1 MKGLNVVIIEDE
13 GSHFDLIKRT
23 LSNYFHD
30 ISVHH
35 FEEAG
40 AFLESFDE
48 IKPDIIITDFIM
60 PDMDGIE
67 LLEILNNDGSDI
79 PVIMITGQGDETV
92 AVRAMKLGVKDYL
105 VKSDSFFNILP
116 NIVEK
121 VAIEQDFTKKL
132 QKSERRFLDLAASTS
147 DWIWEMDR
155 LGRYIYSSQGVEK
168 TIGYPANEVLGRN
181 FYDFFPDNE
190 REILKESRLKMMAE
204 KIMISGLENHLIH
217 KDGQE
222 VIVEICG
229 SPFFDD
235 AGHWLGYRGVDH
247 DISARKSAETALH
260 ESEEKFKTIFEE
272 SPIGIIL
279 FDAQGRLVVANQSYL
294 DIFGIP
300 DFSLV
305 KGINLFDSPNLSD
318 DTMTE
323 LHKNGAS
330 RREMRY
336 DFEKLKK
343 SKYFKTEK
351 SGHIYIDIL
360 LNLLGDKG
368 EDSFK
373 GYLLQIQNITKRKCA
388 EASMRELSQKLI
400 SAQEEERQRISSDLH
415 DNLAQD
421 LSTLKIGL
429 ETLFYDWPDAPD
441 MLLQKASNLSGM
453 VNKTIAQIREIAYG
467 LRPPGLD
474 QLGLIRT
481 IRRYCEEFSE
491 KNRINVDFFSAGME
505 DLALDFGMEISLY
518 RFAKEALNNIK
529 KHADASQVNIR
540 LVASHP
546 NIILRIK
553 DNGKGFNTRKR
564 LVEAIGE
571 KRMGLWSM
579 EKRIDFLNGTM
590 EVESNFLGGTQI
602 VIEIPLKEDKNG

>member
-13 GSHFDLIKRT
+13 RSHFDLIKRT
-23 LSNYFHD
+23 LGNYFHD

-79 PVIMITGQGDETV
+79 PVIMVTGQGDETV

-116 NIVEK
+116 SIVEK

-132 QKSERRFLDLAASTS
+132 QESE
-147 DWIWEMDR
+147 
-155 LGRYIYSSQGVEK
+155 K
-168 TIGYPANEVLGRN
+168 
-181 FYDFFPDNE
+181 
-190 REILKESRLKMMAE
+190 
-204 KIMISGLENHLIH
+204 
-217 KDGQE
+217 
-222 VIVEICG
+222 
-229 SPFFDD
+229 
-235 AGHWLGYRGVDH
+235 
-247 DISARKSAETALH
+247 ALH

-294 DIFGIP
+294 DIFGIS
-300 DFSLV
+300 DLSLV
-305 KGINLFDSPNLSD
+305 KGMNLFDSPNFSGD
-318 DTMTE
+318 AMTE
-323 LHKNGAS
+323 LHKNGALRS
-330 RREMRY
+330 EMRY

-343 SKYFKTEK
+343 SKYFETEK

-368 EDSFK
+368 EKSFK
-373 GYLLQIQNITKRKCA
+373 GYMVQIQDITKRKRA

-400 SAQEEERQRISSDLH
+400 SVQEEERRRISSDLH

-441 MLLQKASNLSGM
+441 MLLQKTSNLSGM
-453 VNKTIAQIREIAYG
+453 VNKTITQIREIAYG

-474 QLGLIRT
+474 QLGLVQT

-491 KNRINVDFFSAGME
+491 KNRIKVDFVSAGME
-505 DLALDFGMEISLY
+505 ELALDFGMEISLY

-529 KHADASQVNIR
+529 KHANASQVNIR

-553 DNGKGFNTRKR
+553 DNGKGFNARER
-564 LVEAIGE
+564 FVEAISE

-579 EKRIDFLNGTM
+579 EKRIDFLDGKM
-590 EVESNFLGGTQI
+590 EVESEPSWGTQI